1 MKLQFQWLGPCW
13 YSVVHFELLLELLKT
28 LELLLEL
35 LKTLKLLL
43 ELLKTLEMLL
53 ELLKILELLHWIE
66 VYLNS
71 DPLKLQR

>member
-35 LKTLKLLL
+35 LKTL
-43 ELLKTLEMLL
+43 EMLL